1 MINEAKQNII
11 FFDLSSVH
19 SFTIPVV
26 GSKIVMGIYNN
37 FINQSTGSILFD
49 RIGQPLVPR
58 TKKYSRVIQLSSIKN
73 INFGLYDKSGMK

>member
-26 GSKIVMGIYNN
+26 GSEIVMGIYNN
-37 FINQSTGSILFD
+37 AVNQNTGSILLD
-49 RIGQPLVPR
+49 KIGQQFVPR
-58 TKKYSRVIQLSSIKN
+58 TKN
-73 INFGLYDKSGMK
+73 ILE